1 MAYGELGKE
10 AEEILTRVRRGEVIG
25 YLPVT
30 VVYELCVHRLR
41 GRIPTLKSM
50 EEVVTLVSEYFR
62 VVELK
67 IID

>member
-1 MAYGELGKE
+1 
-10 AEEILTRVRRGEVIG
+10 
-25 YLPVT
+25 

-50 EEVVTLVSEYFR
+50 EEVVLVSEYFR